1 MNRGWSLEIAS
12 DLINYF
18 KRFFLT
24 FLGKSAEDDEN
35 GCKSIINI
43 RRLDIFSLLPF
54 VKFFI
59 HFTMKI
65 MKKPGFFVQ
74 WKSLGITFT
83 VALSVTISI
92 YQNPIMKLEMSA
104 KLERIN

>member
-1 MNRGWSLEIAS
+1 
-12 DLINYF
+12 
-18 KRFFLT
+18 
-24 FLGKSAEDDEN
+24 
-35 GCKSIINI
+35 
-43 RRLDIFSLLPF
+43 
-54 VKFFI
+54 
-59 HFTMKI
+59 MKI